1 MSCSVAVANSP
12 VFSPSRVISTS
23 LFCNKASI
31 LSSSPDSLSLSL
43 THLKPSPPPSSSP
56 SSSSPSSPFRLR
68 LQKPPTGLSN
78 SSFSSSTSNPVS
90 ISGSGASPTILK
102 RKRPA
107 RLDIPVAALS
117 FGVPATPATDT
128 LAEERE
134 EYGYSVYCKRGRR
147 EAMEDRYSASVAIHG
162 DSKQALFG
170 VFDGHGGAMAAE
182 FAAENLN
189 ETETAVKHGYL
200 KTDLDFLNKESRG
213 GSCCVTAL
221 IRRGNL
227 FVSNAGDCRAVVC
240 RAGTAEALTSDHRPC
255 REDEKERIEAEG
267 GYVDIYHG
275 VWRIQGSLAVS
286 RGIGDRHFKKWVTA
300 EPETNMLKIEA
311 EHEFLILASDGLWE
325 KVSNQEAVD
334 IARPLCMGTDRPEP
348 MLACRKLAD
357 LSASR
362 GSYDDISVML
372 IQLGRYM

>member
-1 MSCSVAVANSP
+1 M
-12 VFSPSRVISTS
+12 
-23 LFCNKASI
+23 
-31 LSSSPDSLSLSL
+31 
-43 THLKPSPPPSSSP
+43 
-56 SSSSPSSPFRLR
+56 
-68 LQKPPTGLSN
+68 
-78 SSFSSSTSNPVS
+78 
-90 ISGSGASPTILK
+90 
-102 RKRPA
+102 
-107 RLDIPVAALS
+107 AALS
-117 FGVPATPATDT
+117 FGVPATPSAAARDVVE
-128 LAEERE
+128 EERE
-134 EYGYSVYCKRGRR
+134 VYGYSVYCKRGRR

-189 ETETAVKHGYL
+189 KNIIDEVMRRDENETETAVKHGYL
-200 KTDLDFLNKESRG
+200 KTDSDFLNEESRG

-227 FVSNAGDCRAVVC
+227 FVSNAGDCRAVLC
-240 RAGTAEALTSDHRPC
+240 KAGTAEALTSDHRPC
-255 REDEKERIEAEG
+255 REDEKQRIEAEG
-267 GYVDIYHG
+267 GYVDIIHG

-286 RGIGDRHFKKWVTA
+286 RGIGDRQYKKWVTP
-300 EPETNMLKIEA
+300 EPETNILKIEA
-311 EHEFLILASDGLWE
+311 EHEFLILASDGLWD

-348 MLACRKLAD
+348 MLACRKLVD

-362 GSYDDISVML
+362 GSCDDISVML